1 MINNNMLYVHV
12 MCNYCLC
19 IVLWIFQACQPRWND
34 ALGAG
39 GVATWRCWWSASSGF
54 CRTTTRLFCWDKVW
68 TQKWA
73 VFKTLV
79 GWWLYI
85 WNLMELYYPIYRGL
99 LMIIWNYTTQYT
111 SRELPESNRWIWD
124 CCSGICCWGRRKC
137 KNSIGYLLRRGR
149 ACCPATDDSSDDVRT
164 RFLWHPANFEPLSV
178 WKSSR
183 TMNLVF
189 ISPKKLNH
197 QWSIFVFPAFNEHS
211 IPIGSMVLVYMLTKR
226 GYIDGIHVTI
236 YSSTMDPSW
245 DSKIHWFLLIFP
257 LVSPPVNS
265 PRSGSM
271 SNDALLQGEDGTMW
285 GAYGHGGPVVTHV
298 DWWLPAIYHP

>member
-1 MINNNMLYVHV
+1 

-19 IVLWIFQACQPRWND
+19 LVLWIFQACQPRWND

-79 GWWLYI
+79 GWWLSGI
-85 WNLMELYYPIYRGL
+85 L
-99 LMIIWNYTTQYT
+99 WNYTTQYT
-111 SRELPESNRWIWD
+111 GDCWWLNGIILPFTSRELSYFQSMDSMHPTPMLLFHFLLHFLHLRSAGQKRRGLYFFSPAAKG
-124 CCSGICCWGRRKC
+124 SGIAAAVFVAGAEGSARTASDICCVVDVPVAQQLTK
-137 KNSIGYLLRRGR
+137 
-149 ACCPATDDSSDDVRT
+149 SDDVTT

-183 TMNLVF
+183 AMNLVF

-197 QWSIFVFPAFNEHS
+197 QWSILVFQAFNEHS
-211 IPIGSMVLVYMLTKR
+211 IVKSIGWLVVWNSWIMFPYFSISYMGCHPPHCFSIFFR
-226 GYIDGIHVTI
+226 GVGQPPTSI
-236 YSSTMDPSW
+236 Y
-245 DSKIHWFLLIFP
+245 
-257 LVSPPVNS
+257 
-265 PRSGSM
+265 
-271 SNDALLQGEDGTMW
+271 Q
-285 GAYGHGGPVVTHV
+285 
-298 DWWLPAIYHP
+298 